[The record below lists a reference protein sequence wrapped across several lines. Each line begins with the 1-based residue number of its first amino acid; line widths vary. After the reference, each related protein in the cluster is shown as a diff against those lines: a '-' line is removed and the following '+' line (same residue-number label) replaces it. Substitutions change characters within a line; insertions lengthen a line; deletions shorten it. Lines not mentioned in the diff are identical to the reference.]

1 MQKASLFASRCAVGL
16 FAVGA
21 WSGLPSCGSASSNG
35 SVHPNGSGGDAS
47 AAPLDASGTAT
58 GGTFVSNGG
67 SSGTGSG
74 GAGGTRASDGAAGP
88 SPNGIP
94 PAPPGSP
101 SVLVGWYTAGWN
113 RSDSSS
119 DAYFQ
124 SLADAGANFLITNQP
139 ATETGDPG
147 FSSLIAYL
155 DKAASHHVQVV
166 LGLPMDTLQDT
177 DPNLGKLKSFVTAVK
192 GHPALW
198 GYNVDEPD
206 GGSVSAAQMAK
217 AYGALKSIDSKHPL
231 ENKVLN
237 SGYSPYCD
245 FTGQAPGYAPYMDLG
260 GRDVYPIGPNS
271 DPTKYNYYPLH
282 PPSDE
287 FTIAVPKQPH
297 GAGGAFLATLIA
309 DDCAAQAKAESK
321 LPPIIDLQGVGTG
334 AGYRDPT
341 YLETRYM
348 LFTTL
353 IRDVS
358 GVAYWVDYK
367 AFNTPVQGTVN
378 SVIKEATQVG
388 AYLKAGTF
396 GDPSVTVTEPRIGYR
411 AAHLGSAMV
420 IFAVDESEKGDQP
433 LSGTLPAPPPTFPK
447 VTFTLPS
454 GLKAASVDVALDAL
468 DEGTGKYAARSLA
481 LSQNPQDRYEFTDA
495 FTPYQVHIYNVTLQ

>member
-1 MQKASLFASRCAVGL
+1 MREGSLILSRCVVAL
-16 FAVGA
+16 SLATA
-21 WSGLPSCGSASSNG
+21 WSSLPSCGSANSNG
-35 SVHPNGSGGDAS
+35 SAHPNGNGGDA
-47 AAPLDASGTAT
+47 AGTPLDASGTAT
-58 GGTFVSNGG
+58 DAAVGSGGGH
-67 SSGTGSG
+67 G
-74 GAGGTRASDGAAGP
+74 GAGGTRTNDGAAGAPP
-88 SPNGIP
+88 SGIP
-94 PAPPGSP
+94 PAPPGSS

-139 ATETGDPG
+139 ATETGDAG
-147 FSSLIAYL
+147 FSSLLAYL

-166 LGLPMDTLQDT
+166 LGLPVDALQDT
-177 DPNLGKLKSFVTAVK
+177 DPNLGKLQSFVTAVK

-206 GGSVSAAQMAK
+206 GGSVSAAQMANV
-217 AYGALKSIDSKHPL
+217 YGVIKSIDSKHPL

-245 FTGQAPGYAPYMDLG
+245 FSGQAAGYAPYMDLG
-260 GRDVYPIGPNS
+260 GRDVYPIGPND

-309 DDCAAQAKAESK
+309 DDCAAQAKVESK

-353 IRDVS
+353 IREVS

-378 SVIKEATQVG
+378 SVIREASQVG
-388 AYLKAGTF
+388 AYLKAGAF
-396 GDPSVTVTEPRIGYR
+396 GDPSVGVTDARIGYR
-411 AAHLGSAMV
+411 AAQLGNAMV
-420 IFAVDESEKGDQP
+420 IVAVDESEKGDQP
-433 LSGTLPAPPPTFPK
+433 LSGTLPAPPPTLPM

-454 GLKAASVDVALDAL
+454 VLKAVNVDVALDAL
-468 DEGTGKYAARSLA
+468 DQSTGKYIPRSIG
-481 LSQNPQDRYEFTDA
+481 LSQNAEGRYQFTDA

>member
-1 MQKASLFASRCAVGL
+1 MQNGSLLASRCL
-16 FAVGA
+16 FALAAAGA
-21 WSGLPSCGSASSNG
+21 WIGLPSCGSASSNG
-35 SVHPNGSGGDAS
+35 SAHPNGDGGDA
-47 AAPLDASGTAT
+47 AGVPFDASGPAT
-58 GGTFVSNGG
+58 DGTFVSDA
-67 SSGTGSG
+67 SD
-74 GAGGTRASDGAAGP
+74 AGGTSAGDSASGA
-88 SPNGIP
+88 SPTGVP

-119 DAYFQ
+119 DSYFQ
-124 SLADAGANFLITNQP
+124 SLAGAGANFLITNQP

-147 FSSLIAYL
+147 FGSLLAYL
-155 DKAASHHVQVV
+155 DKAASNHVRVV
-166 LGLPMDTLQDT
+166 LGLPIDALQDT
-177 DPNLGKLKSFVTAVK
+177 DPNLGKLQSFLTAVK

-217 AYGALKSIDSKHPL
+217 VYGVLKSVDPGHPL
-231 ENKVLN
+231 ENKLLN

-260 GRDVYPIGPNS
+260 GRDVYPIGPNNNPS
-271 DPTKYNYYPLH
+271 QYNYYPLH

-309 DDCAAQAKAESK
+309 DDCAKQAKIESK
-321 LPPIIDLQGVGTG
+321 LPPIIDLQGVGTA

-348 LFTTL
+348 LFTTV

-367 AFNTPVQGTVN
+367 SFGTPVQGTVN
-378 SVIKEATQVG
+378 SVMKEASQVG
-388 AYLKAGTF
+388 AYLKAGAF
-396 GDPSVTVTEPRIGYR
+396 GDPSVAVTEARIGYR
-411 AAHLGSAMV
+411 AAHLGNAMV
-420 IFAVDESEKGDQP
+420 IVAVDESEKGDQP
-433 LSGTLPAPPPTFPK
+433 LSGTLPSPPPTFPM

-454 GLKAASVDVALDAL
+454 GLKAARVDLALDAL
-468 DEGTGKYAARSLA
+468 DPVTGKYAPRSLA
-481 LSQNPQDRYEFTDA
+481 PSQNAQGRYQFTDA